1 MLMANL
7 FDYLDWRGD
16 LTFEQA
22 EFNEVD
28 SLVLCWMSYVALD
41 GIVPSECS
49 EETSLT
55 VKEAADKFFMTHE
68 LDRILKSTISF
79 TKTSVL
85 LLKKMAE
92 CKRFGD
98 VRLTGFINQIDYTQE
113 SQFCAMT
120 VLLGKGLSYVLYR
133 GTDDTLI
140 GWKEDFNMSFLSVIP
155 AQHMALSY
163 LAGVAER
170 IRGKILVGGHSKG
183 GNLAIYAGVRSSA
196 KVRRRILKIY
206 NNDGPGF
213 SDIRTLGDAYE
224 EMLSKIETYVPES
237 SVIGLLLERNGD
249 YTVVKSSSKG
259 LLQHDAMSWEVL
271 GASFVTVEGLSQT
284 SVLVDQI
291 LKNWLKEISKEER
304 EVFVDTLF
312 GILETTKAKNIDDL
326 NVEKAKAAHMV
337 LKEVNGL
344 DRETKMMLA
353 KTISALFKEGN
364 MVIKGLSPVS
374 SGKKK

>member
-1 MLMANL
+1 
-7 FDYLDWRGD
+7 
-16 LTFEQA
+16 
-22 EFNEVD
+22 
-28 SLVLCWMSYVALD
+28 
-41 GIVPSECS
+41 
-49 EETSLT
+49 
-55 VKEAADKFFMTHE
+55 MTARAF
-68 LDRILKSTISF
+68 LIS
-79 TKTSVL
+79 
-85 LLKKMAE
+85 A
-92 CKRFGD
+92 RWG
-98 VRLTGFINQIDYTQE
+98 
-113 SQFCAMT
+113 
-120 VLLGKGLSYVLYR
+120 
-133 GTDDTLI
+133 
-140 GWKEDFNMSFLSVIP
+140 
-155 AQHMALSY
+155 
-163 LAGVAER
+163 
-170 IRGKILVGGHSKG
+170 
-183 GNLAIYAGVRSSA
+183 
-196 KVRRRILKIY
+196 
-206 NNDGPGF
+206 
-213 SDIRTLGDAYE
+213 
-224 EMLSKIETYVPES
+224 MLSKIETYVPES